1 MLKRVDVAVYDTIK
15 QANDKQFKAGVVR
28 FGLKDS
34 GVDWALDKNNES
46 LWSAAEKSK
55 LADIKKQIIA
65 KKISVPDYYV
75 TK

>member
-1 MLKRVDVAVYDTIK
+1 
-15 QANDKQFKAGVVR
+15 VR

-46 LWSAAEKSK
+46 LWSASEKTK
-55 LADIKKQIIA
+55 LNNIKKQIVA
-65 KKISVPDYYV
+65 KKIKVPDYYV